1 MSEPSTPATGVP
13 VCYRHPGRETYIHC
27 QRCGRPICPDCM
39 RDAAVGFQC
48 PECIAEGR
56 RTVRT
61 PRTRF
66 GGLATGLASGR
77 ASLTSLVLIGINVA
91 VWLLITATGG
101 NRSRLLGWLELLPQ
115 GRCTPG
121 AASSGMFF
129 PWVHSEAVCSTV
141 SGHWVPGVADGAY
154 WQLLTSA
161 FTHVALMHIAFNML
175 ALYILG
181 PQLELAVG
189 RARFLAIY
197 LISALTGSA
206 AVYWLAPVYQS
217 TVGASGAVFGLMGAL
232 LVVALTV
239 RADVQGI
246 LVWIG
251 INFLLTVSVSGISW
265 QGHLGGFVG
274 GTLVAAV
281 LALAPR
287 GPRRT
292 AYQVAGMTAVA
303 ALAVAAIVLRTA
315 ALA

>member
-1 MSEPSTPATGVP
+1 
-13 VCYRHPGRETYIHC
+13 
-27 QRCGRPICPDCM
+27 M

-56 RTVRT
+56 RTVRA

-66 GGLATGLASGR
+66 GALSTGLANGR
-77 ASLTSLVLIGINVA
+77 ASVTSLVLIGINVA
-91 VWLLITATGG
+91 VWLAITVTGG
-101 NRSRLLGWLELLPQ
+101 DRSRLVGWFELLPQ

-121 AASSGMFF
+121 DQSGVFF
-129 PWVHSEAVCSTV
+129 PGIHSQALCSTV

-154 WQLLTSA
+154 WQLVTSA
-161 FTHVALMHIAFNML
+161 FTHVALLHIAFNML

-189 RARFLAIY
+189 RARFLALY
-197 LISALTGSA
+197 LISALAGSA
-206 AVYWLAPVYQS
+206 AVYWLAPSYQS

-232 LVVALTV
+232 LIVALTV

-246 LVWIG
+246 LMWIG

-265 QGHLGGFVG
+265 QGHVGGFVG
-274 GTLVAAV
+274 GTLVAAA

-292 AYQVAGMTAVA
+292 TYQVSGMAVVA
-303 ALAVAAIVLRTA
+303 ALAVVAIVLRTA
-315 ALA
+315 ALT

>member
-1 MSEPSTPATGVP
+1 
-13 VCYRHPGRETYIHC
+13 
-27 QRCGRPICPDCM
+27 M

-56 RTVRT
+56 RTVRA

-66 GGLATGLASGR
+66 GGLSTGLANGR
-77 ASLTSLVLIGINVA
+77 ASITSLVLIGINVA
-91 VWLLITATGG
+91 VWLAITATGG
-101 NRSRLLGWLELLPQ
+101 DRSRLVTWLQLLPQ

-121 AASSGMFF
+121 DRSGFYF
-129 PWVHSEAVCSTV
+129 PRVHSEAVCSTV

-161 FTHVALMHIAFNML
+161 FTHVALLHIAFNML

-189 RARFLAIY
+189 RARFLALY
-197 LISALTGSA
+197 LISALAGSA
-206 AVYWLAPVYQS
+206 AVYWLAPAYQS
-217 TVGASGAVFGLMGAL
+217 TVGASGAIFGLMGAL
-232 LVVALTV
+232 LIVALTV

-246 LVWIG
+246 LMWIG
-251 INFLLTVSVSGISW
+251 INFLLTVSVSGVSW
-265 QGHLGGFVG
+265 QGHVGGFVG
-274 GTLVAAV
+274 GTLIAAA

-292 AYQVAGMTAVA
+292 TYQVGGMAIVA
-303 ALAVAAIVLRTA
+303 ALAVLAIVLRTA

>member
-1 MSEPSTPATGVP
+1 
-13 VCYRHPGRETYIHC
+13 
-27 QRCGRPICPDCM
+27 M

-56 RTVRT
+56 RTVRA

-66 GGLATGLASGR
+66 GGLAAGLASGR
-77 ASLTSLVLIGINVA
+77 AGITSLVLIGINVA
-91 VWLLITATGG
+91 VWLAITATGG
-101 NRSRLLGWLELLPQ
+101 GRSRLLPWLELLPR
-115 GRCTPG
+115 GRCAPG
-121 AASSGMFF
+121 AQSGVFY
-129 PWVHSEAVCSTV
+129 PRVHSDAVCSAV

-154 WQLLTSA
+154 WQLVTSA

-175 ALYILG
+175 ALYVLG

-206 AVYWLAPVYQS
+206 AVYWLAPAYQS
-217 TVGASGAVFGLMGAL
+217 TVGASGAIFGLMGAL

-265 QGHLGGFVG
+265 QGHLGGFIG

-292 AYQVAGMTAVA
+292 AYQVGGTAAVA
-303 ALAVAAIVLRTA
+303 ALAVGAIVLRTA

>member
-1 MSEPSTPATGVP
+1 MSEPTTPATGVP

-48 PECIAEGR
+48 PDCIQEGR
-56 RTVRT
+56 RTVRA

-66 GGLATGLASGR
+66 GALGSGLANGR
-77 ASLTSLVLIGINVA
+77 AAITSMVLIGINVA
-91 VWLLITATGG
+91 VWLAVTVSGG
-101 NRSRLLGWLELLPQ
+101 DRSRLLPWLELLPQ
-115 GRCTPG
+115 GRCTPSAEVG
-121 AASSGMFF
+121 VFF
-129 PWVHSEAVCSTV
+129 PRIHSEGLCTSMPA
-141 SGHWVPGVADGAY
+141 HWVPGVADGAY
-154 WQLLTSA
+154 WQLFTSA
-161 FTHVALMHIAFNML
+161 FTHVAFLHIAFNML

-181 PQLELAVG
+181 PQLEQAVG
-189 RARFLAIY
+189 RARFLALY
-197 LISALTGSA
+197 LVSALTGSA
-206 AVYWLAPVYQS
+206 AVYWLAPAYQS
-217 TVGASGAVFGLMGAL
+217 TLGASGAVFGLMGAL
-232 LVVALTV
+232 LIVALTM

-265 QGHLGGFVG
+265 QGHVGGFVG
-274 GTLVAAV
+274 GTLVAAA

-292 AYQVAGMTAVA
+292 AYQVGGISAVA
-303 ALAVAAIVLRTA
+303 ALAVVAIVLRTA

>member
-1 MSEPSTPATGVP
+1 
-13 VCYRHPGRETYIHC
+13 
-27 QRCGRPICPDCM
+27 M

-56 RTVRT
+56 RTVRA

-66 GGLATGLASGR
+66 GALSTGLANGR
-77 ASLTSLVLIGINVA
+77 ASVTSLVLIGINVA
-91 VWLLITATGG
+91 VWLAITASGG
-101 NRSRLLGWLELLPQ
+101 DRSRLLGWLELLPQ

-121 AASSGMFF
+121 NQAGVFF
-129 PWVHSEAVCSTV
+129 PRVHSEAVCSTV

-161 FTHVALMHIAFNML
+161 FTHVALLHIAFNML

-189 RARFLAIY
+189 RARFLALY
-197 LISALTGSA
+197 LISALAGSA
-206 AVYWLAPVYQS
+206 AVYWLAPAYQS
-217 TVGASGAVFGLMGAL
+217 TVGASGAIFGLMGAL
-232 LVVALTV
+232 LIVALTV

-246 LVWIG
+246 LMWIG

-265 QGHLGGFVG
+265 QGHVGGFVG
-274 GTLVAAV
+274 GTLVAAA
-281 LALAPR
+281 LTLAPR

-292 AYQVAGMTAVA
+292 TYQVAGMAVVA
-303 ALAVAAIVLRTA
+303 ALAVVAIVLRTA

>member
-1 MSEPSTPATGVP
+1 M
-13 VCYRHPGRETYIHC
+13 RE
-27 QRCGRPICPDCM
+27 
-39 RDAAVGFQC
+39 AAVGFQC

-61 PRTRF
+61 PRSRF
-66 GGLATGLASGR
+66 GAVSAGLATGSASI
-77 ASLTSLVLIGINVA
+77 TSLVLIGINAA
-91 VWLLITATGG
+91 VWLAITVTGG
-101 NRSRLLGWLELLPQ
+101 DRSRLLPWLELLPQ
-115 GRCTPG
+115 GRCTP
-121 AASSGMFF
+121 SGQSGVFF
-129 PWVHSEAVCSTV
+129 PRVHSEALCSRV
-141 SGHWVPGVADGAY
+141 SGQWVPGVADGAY

-175 ALYILG
+175 ALYVLG

-189 RARFLAIY
+189 RARFLALY
-197 LISALTGSA
+197 LLSALAGSA
-206 AVYWLAPVYQS
+206 AVYWLAPEFQP
-217 TVGASGAVFGLMGAL
+217 TVGASGAIFGLMGGL

-251 INFLLTVSVSGISW
+251 INFLLTVTVSGISW

-274 GTLVAAV
+274 GVLVAGV

-292 AYQVAGMTAVA
+292 AYQVGG
-303 ALAVAAIVLRTA
+303 LAVIGVLILLAIVLRTA

>member
-1 MSEPSTPATGVP
+1 
-13 VCYRHPGRETYIHC
+13 
-27 QRCGRPICPDCM
+27 M

-56 RTVRT
+56 RTVRA

-66 GGLATGLASGR
+66 GALSSGLANGR
-77 ASLTSLVLIGINVA
+77 ASVTSLVLIGINVA
-91 VWLLITATGG
+91 VWLAITVTGG
-101 NRSRLLGWLELLPQ
+101 DRSRLVGWFELLPR

-121 AASSGMFF
+121 GQSGMFF
-129 PWVHSEAVCSTV
+129 PRIHSEAVCSTV

-189 RARFLAIY
+189 RARFLALY
-197 LISALTGSA
+197 LISALAGSA
-206 AVYWLAPVYQS
+206 AVYWLAPAYQS

-246 LVWIG
+246 LMWIG

-265 QGHLGGFVG
+265 QGHVGGFVG
-274 GTLVAAV
+274 GTLIAAA

-292 AYQVAGMTAVA
+292 TYQVGGMAVVA
-303 ALAVAAIVLRTA
+303 ALAVVAIVLRTA
-315 ALA
+315 ALG